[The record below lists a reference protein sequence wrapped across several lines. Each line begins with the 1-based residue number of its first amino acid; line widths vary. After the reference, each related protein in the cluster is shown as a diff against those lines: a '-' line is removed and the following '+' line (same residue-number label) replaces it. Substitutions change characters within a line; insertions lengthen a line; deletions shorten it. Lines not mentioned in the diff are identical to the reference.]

1 MINLVRVN
9 LIVILGKFMPN
20 RKLLAVAIAGI
31 ITCGYFISSHDSQSL
46 VTNNVA
52 AQQAGAIN
60 EQIYSQ
66 SNILF
71 PAHALPA
78 SLADIKHGVVLQ
90 ADENGNLIVNSD
102 THDLFEFYLSA
113 MGEEPLEQ
121 ILIRIRHDI
130 EQQLAF
136 AAKDQAFLLLKK
148 FINYKIEL
156 SSLSTDLKNQASGE
170 SYGLESLKLQKAQ
183 VSSLRAHYFSPSTYQ
198 AFFQQEEGYDNF
210 MLSQLEINQNPHL
223 NAVQK
228 RQQLDTLLDQLPEE
242 IKRVRHTVSRH
253 GELFQAARDMRS
265 YGASNEEIYQ
275 LRASSL
281 GDQAATA
288 LAELD
293 VKRDLWQQ
301 RLSHYAQQRDAIL
314 TSGLSDTDRLQAI
327 DALINLNFSQPE
339 IVRVK
344 ALDHTL

>member
-1 MINLVRVN
+1 
-9 LIVILGKFMPN
+9 MPN
-20 RKLLAVAIAGI
+20 RTLLAVAIAGI
-31 ITCGYFISSHDSQSL
+31 ITCGYFIKHDDSHSL
-46 VTNNVA
+46 ATKSVA
-52 AQQAGAIN
+52 AQQASAVN
-60 EQIYSQ
+60 KQIYRQ
-66 SNILF
+66 SNNLF

-90 ADENGNLIVNSD
+90 MDEDGNLIVNSH

-130 EQQLAF
+130 GQQLTSV
-136 AAKDQAFLLLKK
+136 AKDQAFLLLKN
-148 FINYKIEL
+148 FVDYKIEL
-156 SSLSTDLKNQASGE
+156 SSPSTDLKNYASNE
-170 SYGLESLKLQKAQ
+170 SSGLASLKSQKAQ
-183 VSSLRAHYFSPSTYQ
+183 VSSLRAHYFAPSTYQ
-198 AFFQQEEGYDNF
+198 AFFEQEENYDTF

-223 NAVQK
+223 DAIQK
-228 RQQLDTLLDQLPEE
+228 SQQIDALLDQLPEE

-253 GELFQAARDMRS
+253 GELFQTANNMRS
-265 YGASNEEIYQ
+265 NGASNEDIYQ
-275 LRASSL
+275 LRARSL
-281 GDQAATA
+281 GDEAATA

-293 VKRDLWQQ
+293 VKRSLWQQ

-314 TSGLSDTDRLQAI
+314 DSGLSDDDSLQAI
-327 DALINLNFSQPE
+327 DALINLNFSHPE

>member
-1 MINLVRVN
+1 
-9 LIVILGKFMPN
+9 MPN

-31 ITCGYFISSHDSQSL
+31 ITCGYFISHDDSQSL
-46 VTNNVA
+46 VTNNVT
-52 AQQAGAIN
+52 AQQATAVN
-60 EQIYSQ
+60 EQIYRQ

-78 SLADIKHGVVLQ
+78 SLADIKHDVVLQ
-90 ADENGNLIVNSD
+90 VDEDGNLIVNSD

-130 EQQLAF
+130 DQQLTSV
-136 AAKDQAFLLLKK
+136 AKDQAFLLLKN
-148 FINYKIEL
+148 FVNYKIEL
-156 SSLSTDLKNQASGE
+156 SSLSTDLKNQAS
-170 SYGLESLKLQKAQ
+170 SGLELLKLQKDQ
-183 VSSLRAHYFSPSTYQ
+183 VSSLRAHYFSPNTYQ
-198 AFFQQEEGYDNF
+198 AFFQQEEDYDNF

-223 NAVQK
+223 DAIQK
-228 RQQLDTLLDQLPEE
+228 RQQIDALLDQLPEE
-242 IKRVRHTVSRH
+242 IKRVRRTASRH
-253 GELFQAARDMRS
+253 GELFQATHDLRS
-265 YGASNEEIYQ
+265 NGASNEDIYQ
-275 LRASSL
+275 LRARSL
-281 GDQAATA
+281 GDEAATA

-293 VKRDLWQQ
+293 VKRSLWQQ

-314 TSGLSDTDRLQAI
+314 DSGLSDDDSLQAI
-327 DALINLNFSQPE
+327 DALINLNFSHPE